1 MHFRREASLAG
12 VAQPFEKAL
21 AGRNTMKRR
30 TSFTPIAGLLA
41 FFGVVLIAGGGNSY
55 ASDVDDVKAVV
66 TAYHAALSA
75 LDPAKMEALWV
86 HDNSV
91 MDIEPSAKSIS
102 LGREAVKKSFE
113 TTFNALS
120 ELKVT
125 QADGPHIQVKG
136 DVAWST
142 GIANAS
148 LKTKAGDVVASSP
161 TYESDVFEKRD
172 GRWLLVS
179 HTALRVP
186 Q

>member
-1 MHFRREASLAG
+1 MNRPASITLIARVLVCSGLA
-12 VAQPFEKAL
+12 
-21 AGRNTMKRR
+21 
-30 TSFTPIAGLLA
+30 
-41 FFGVVLIAGGGNSY
+41 LIAGGGNSY

-66 TAYHAALSA
+66 TAYHAALTA

-86 HDNSV
+86 HDDSV
-91 MDIEPSAKSIS
+91 MGIEPSAKSIS
-102 LGREAVKKSFE
+102 LGWNAVKKGFE
-113 TTFNALS
+113 TTFNAFS

-161 TYESDVFEKRD
+161 TYETDVFKKRN
-172 GRWLLVS
+172 GHWLLVS
-179 HTALRVP
+179 HVALRVP
-186 Q
+186 

>member
-1 MHFRREASLAG
+1 M
-12 VAQPFEKAL
+12 
-21 AGRNTMKRR
+21 TRR
-30 TSFTPIAGLLA
+30 TSLTPIARVLVFSVIA
-41 FFGVVLIAGGGNSY
+41 LIAAIIGKSY
-55 ASDVDDVKAVV
+55 AQSDMNDVKAVV

-75 LDPAKMEALWV
+75 LDAAKMEALWV
-86 HDNSV
+86 EDHSV

-102 LGREAVKKSFE
+102 LGWNAVKKTFE
-113 TTFNALS
+113 TEFNAFS

-148 LKTKAGDVVASSP
+148 WKTKAGDVV
-161 TYESDVFEKRD
+161 DVFEKRN
-172 GRWLLVS
+172 GHWLLVS
-179 HTALRVP
+179 HVALRVP

>member
-1 MHFRREASLAG
+1 
-12 VAQPFEKAL
+12 
-21 AGRNTMKRR
+21 MKRR
-30 TSFTPIAGLLA
+30 TSRTPIAGLLV
-41 FFGVVLIAGGGNSY
+41 FSGVALIAGGGNSY
-55 ASDVDDVKAVV
+55 ASDVYDDVKAVV

-102 LGREAVKKSFE
+102 LGWDAVKKTFE
-113 TTFNALS
+113 TEFNAFS

-125 QADGPHIQVKG
+125 QADGPHIQIKG

-161 TYESDVFEKRD
+161 TYETDVFEKRN
-172 GRWLLVS
+172 GHWLLVS
-179 HTALRVP
+179 HVALRVP